1 MDSRNELCAVVTG
14 LPALVL
20 LLLAMMVQPH
30 IMAANIGSGILF
42 WKKVVHHQG
51 SRLPSPVTIAASH
64 PRKRGLR
71 RLCDCKYNFGDFASI
86 VFAFICHRV
95 AVELRNLKVLHDSA
109 SAQSLVCTPALRLV
123 PRPRRYTIYLRV

>member
-1 MDSRNELCAVVTG
+1 
-14 LPALVL
+14 
-20 LLLAMMVQPH
+20 
-30 IMAANIGSGILF
+30 MAANIGSGILF

-51 SRLPSPVTIAASH
+51 SRLPSPVTITASH

-71 RLCDCKYNFGDFASI
+71 RQCDCKYNFGD
-86 VFAFICHRV
+86 FAFICHRV

-123 PRPRRYTIYLRV
+123 PGPGIIRFI